1 MKKNNLI
8 IVLIAVLLLFLLSGC
23 GEDGDGKIVMKEPRK
38 ELSELPERKAWSIT
52 DAEGYGE

>member
-1 MKKNNLI
+1 M
-8 IVLIAVLLLFLLSGC
+8 LLLFLLSGC